1 MLSPLPEQLSEQ
13 SIPQLVELFTELWP
27 DCDRN
32 EERAA
37 CYAMLPSETETCF
50 LLKSEDTYFAFV
62 HVSIRTDY
70 VEGAESD
77 RVAYIEG
84 LYIREPFRKHG
95 AGQLLIKAA
104 ENWAR
109 QNNCTE
115 LASDTEST
123 NTGAIAFHLKAGFT
137 EANRIVCFI
146 KPIL

>member
-1 MLSPLPEQLSEQ
+1 MFSRTPEPLSEQ
-13 SIPQLVELFTELWP
+13 SIPHLLELFVELWP
-27 DCDRN
+27 DCAPE

-37 CYAMLPSETETCF
+37 CYAMLSSETETCF
-50 LLKSEDTYFAFV
+50 LLKSEDIYFAFV

-70 VEGAESD
+70 VEGAETD

-84 LYIREPFRKHG
+84 LYIREAFRKQG

-109 QNNCTE
+109 QHQCTE

-123 NTGAIAFHLKAGFT
+123 NTHAIAFHLKTGFT
-137 EANRIVCFI
+137 EANRVVCFI